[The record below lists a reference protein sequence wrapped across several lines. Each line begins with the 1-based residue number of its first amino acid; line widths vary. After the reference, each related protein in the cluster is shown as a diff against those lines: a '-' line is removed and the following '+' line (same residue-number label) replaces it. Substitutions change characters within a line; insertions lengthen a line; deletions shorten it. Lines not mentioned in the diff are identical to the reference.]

1 MSDILIYL
9 IILFMAVLGGG
20 STIYVVCSLPVVI
33 IYKIHRKTKYGENL
47 CDNYQTGSLTFQADG
62 NRSNYDFYPNYYFDY
77 WICCPC

>member
-33 IYKIHRKTKYGENL
+33 IYKMTNSVLI
-47 CDNYQTGSLTFQADG
+47 
-62 NRSNYDFYPNYYFDY
+62 
-77 WICCPC
+77 I